1 MLRFL
6 IAIAL
11 LGLSTASAQTLATKP
26 GDTVWVVVHHVRAGH
41 RAAYDSLM
49 QNVWWPVAQAAG
61 ERHPSYGKLLAAR
74 RRYVPTEMGSDSTYT
89 FVYVYFGR
97 PDLPKSAHGGNY
109 VFAAA
114 GRSKAESEAFGH
126 ALRSYLAGSSSG
138 PLVDEAYR

>member
-6 IAIAL
+6 IVIAL
-11 LGLSTASAQTLATKP
+11 LGISTASAQTPGTKP
-26 GDTVWVVVHHVRAGH
+26 GDTVWVVVHHVRAGQ
-41 RAAYDSLM
+41 RAAYDTLM

-61 ERHPSYGKLLAAR
+61 EKYPSYGKQVATR

-89 FVYVYFGR
+89 YIFLYFGR
-97 PDLPKSAHGGNY
+97 GDLPKSTHGGNN

-114 GRSKAESEAFGH
+114 GRSKAESDAFGH
-126 ALRSYLAGSSSG
+126 TLRSYLAGSSGG